1 MEGVIHK
8 MWMPEDGGKD
18 ELQGGLSTLVVA
30 EGPTLAQRKKFL
42 CENADC
48 FIILPGGPGT
58 YDEMWEVISERQLAL
73 PKGKVPRP
81 VVLVNVEGYW
91 NPSLAQLQ
99 RCYNDGMLYKQ
110 PGEVVH
116 SEATSAEALAW
127 IVADVHRLRAEYSQL
142 KAGVNPEQSSDGIS
156 DESRNTSSSKMKEHN
171 KL

>member
-1 MEGVIHK
+1 
-8 MWMPEDGGKD
+8 MWMPDDGGKD
-18 ELQGGLSTLVVA
+18 ELQGGLSTLLVA
-30 EGPTLAQRKKFL
+30 EGPTLAQRKKLL

-99 RCYNDGMLYKQ
+99 RCYDEGMLYKK
-110 PGEVVH
+110 PNEVIH
-116 SEATSAEALAW
+116 SEATSEEALAW
-127 IVADVHRLRAEYSQL
+127 IVADVHRLRAEFSQL
-142 KAGVNPEQSSDGIS
+142 KPDASTEKSSDKIS
-156 DESRNTSSSKMKEHN
+156 HESRNIVGSNANEHN